1 VESHGERYVEI
12 RRRLVGY
19 FERRNR
25 SAAEELADETL
36 NRIARTLEA
45 GAIAVR
51 PPARYCYVVARF
63 VLLEDFRRQ
72 KKQVPMDESWHPSL
86 THPCGGLGP
95 DDAWPLEEQRLEC
108 LERCVQELR
117 PPQRELIVE
126 YYADTGRRKIERR
139 RALARRLG
147 ISMNA
152 LAIRACRIRDGL
164 MACVEAR
171 RDRPRVG

>member
-1 VESHGERYVEI
+1 V
-12 RRRLVGY
+12 
-19 FERRNR
+19 
-25 SAAEELADETL
+25 
-36 NRIARTLEA
+36 IAK
-45 GAIAVR
+45 
-51 PPARYCYVVARF
+51 F
-63 VLLEDFRRQ
+63 VLLEDFRRAEEAG
-72 KKQVPMDESWHPSL
+72 PDGRSWPAVSPIPAGDR
-86 THPCGGLGP
+86 T

-108 LERCVQELR
+108 LERCVQELK

-152 LAIRACRIRDGL
+152 LAIRACRIREGL